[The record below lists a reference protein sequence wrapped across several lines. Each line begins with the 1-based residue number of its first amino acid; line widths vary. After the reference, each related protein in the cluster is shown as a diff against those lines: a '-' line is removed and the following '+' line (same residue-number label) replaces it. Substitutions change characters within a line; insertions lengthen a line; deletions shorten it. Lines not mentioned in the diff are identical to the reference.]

1 MKIEFIDVQNYR
13 KLKSSRIHL
22 GDDETLFVGANNS
35 GKTSA
40 IDALIIFLDQ
50 RAKGG
55 VDGEAVSQKRFYTND
70 FTLSNW
76 TALNQFSEV
85 WLDPESIEGKTL
97 FEWQPYCPSLDIW
110 LKVDVSEIHRVSHL
124 VPTLK
129 WRGGLLG
136 VRLIYQ
142 PKSME
147 NLMADFLA
155 EYNSAKEA
163 VESLPDPEEGQTQT
177 KKLKLWPRDLRE
189 YLDKKLGSYFEVKAY
204 LLDPESVEEDKE
216 PQRLQENHLALKTYP
231 FKDLFKV
238 DVIEAQRGFSDPYS
252 NSNLKGESGS
262 LSSQLNQYYTRHL
275 NPSDHPGKEDVEA
288 LAAIDQAKNTYD
300 DRLNEAFND
309 SLDEL
314 KGLGYPGFNDPEILL
329 SSNLAPVENLAHNA
343 SVIFDVQKPEPDK
356 DKSLALPES
365 YNGLGYK
372 NLIYMIFKLI
382 GFRDNWMR
390 KGKAEKRRAEEDVAK
405 EPLHLVLIEE
415 PEAHLHAQVQQVFIR
430 KAFEVLRKDV
440 PQTYNTQMVVSS
452 HSSYI
457 AQEVG
462 FEKLRY
468 FKRHPSTDFNKAP
481 SAEVVGLSDIFGAP
495 DKRTSDV
502 DDTAKFVTRYLKTT
516 HCDLFFANGVI
527 LVEGAAERM
536 LLPHFIRHNF
546 DGEQGLNRSYISIL
560 EVGGAHAQR
569 LKPLIDTLGLPTLVI
584 TDTDASGEKTVKR
597 KGEDVIVKGSVRPA
611 RSQGQGSGSNTLR
624 QWFKF
629 DVTSLD
635 DVLDKKFEEKVLD
648 NARAAYQYDVEVEY
662 NGKLTEK
669 AIPYTFEDA
678 LALSNISMLKVLEKP
693 TGMMRKMKSACEE
706 PTLDECTES
715 MYEALE
721 NSGKAKMALDIIFD
735 IDPKELKIPL
745 YINEGLEWLQEE
757 LKNSSRDFVIESSV
771 ADGEAID
778 E

>member
-13 KLKSSRIHL
+13 KLKSTRINFS
-22 GDDETLFVGANNS
+22 DDETLFVGANNS

-50 RAKGG
+50 RAKA
-55 VDGEAVSQKRFYTND
+55 GEAEEAGSQRRFYTTD

-76 TALNQFSEV
+76 TALNRFAECWMDLAS
-85 WLDPESIEGKTL
+85 LEGTTL
-97 FEWQPYCPSLDIW
+97 YEWQPYCPAMDIW

-136 VRLIYQ
+136 VRLIFQ

-147 NLMADFLA
+147 DLMSDFLA

-163 VESLPDPEEGQTQT
+163 VGALSGLKGVQAPA
-177 KKLKLWPRDLRE
+177 KKLELWPRDLRE
-189 YLDKKLGSYFEVKAY
+189 FLDKKLGSYFEVKAY
-204 LLDPESVEEDKE
+204 LLDPESVKE
-216 PQRLQENHLALKTYP
+216 NSDPQRLPANHLALKTYP

-252 NSNLKGESGS
+252 NNNSTGEGS

-275 NPSDHPGKEDVEA
+275 NPSDYPEKEDVEA
-288 LAAIDQAKNTYD
+288 LAAIDQAKNTFD
-300 DRLNEAFND
+300 NRLNEAFND
-309 SLDEL
+309 ALDEL
-314 KGLGYPGFNDPEILL
+314 KGLGYPGFNDPDILL
-329 SSNLAPVENLAHNA
+329 SSNLDPVENLAHNA

-356 DKSLALPES
+356 DKLLALPES

-390 KGKAEKRRAEEDVAK
+390 KGKAEKRRAEEDTAK

-452 HSSYI
+452 HSGYI
-457 AQEVG
+457 AHEVG

-481 SAEVVGLSDIFGAP
+481 SAEVVGLADVFGAP
-495 DKRTSDV
+495 DKRTSDIE
-502 DDTAKFVTRYLKTT
+502 DTAKFVTRYLKTT

-546 DGEQGLNRSYISIL
+546 DGKQGLNRSYISIL

-569 LKPLIDTLGLPTLVI
+569 LKPLIDTLDLPTLVI
-584 TDTDASGEKTVKR
+584 TDTDASGKKTIKR
-597 KGEDVIVKGSVRPA
+597 KGKDVIVNGSVRPV
-611 RSQGQGSGSNTLR
+611 RGQGQSSGSNTLR
-624 QWFKF
+624 QWFEF
-629 DVTSLD
+629 DVASLD
-635 DVLDKKFEEKVLD
+635 GVLDKDFEEKVLG
-648 NARAAYQYDVEVEY
+648 NARAAYQYDIEVEY
-662 NGKLTEK
+662 NGGVIEK
-669 AIPYTFEDA
+669 TIPYTFEDA
-678 LALSNISMLKVLEKP
+678 LVLSNISMLKKLEKP
-693 TGMMRKMKSACEE
+693 TGMMRKMKDASEE

-715 MYEALE
+715 MYEALD
-721 NSGKAKMALDIIFD
+721 NSGKAKLALDVIFD
-735 IDPKELKIPL
+735 IDPKELKVPL
-745 YINEGLEWLQEE
+745 YINEGLEWLQDE
-757 LKNSSRDFVIESSV
+757 LKNSSRDFVIEPSV
-771 ADGEAID
+771 VDGAATD

>member
-1 MKIEFIDVQNYR
+1 MKLQFIDVQNYR

-40 IDALIIFLDQ
+40 IDALMIFLDQ
-50 RAKGG
+50 KAKGS
-55 VDGEAVSQKRFYTND
+55 VDSETNSHRCFHTTD
-70 FTLSNW
+70 FTISNW
-76 TALNQFSEV
+76 TALNQFAES
-85 WLDPESIEGKTL
+85 WLDLASVEGNTL
-97 FEWQPYCPSLDIW
+97 YGWQPYCPALDIW
-110 LKVDVSEIHRVSHL
+110 LKVDVGEIHRVSHL

-147 NLMADFLA
+147 NFMADFLA
-155 EYNSAKEA
+155 EYNAAKEA
-163 VESLPDPEEGQTQT
+163 VKSLPDPEEGSTPT
-177 KKLKLWPRDLRE
+177 RKLELWPRDLRQF
-189 YLDKKLGSYFEVKAY
+189 LDKKLGSYFEVKAY
-204 LLDPESVEEDKE
+204 LLDPESAEENSN
-216 PQRLQENHLALKTYP
+216 PQRLTENHLALKTYP

-252 NSNLKGESGS
+252 NSNLKGEGS

-275 NPSDHPGKEDVEA
+275 NPSEYPEKEDVEA
-288 LAAIDQAKNTYD
+288 LAAIDQAKNTFD

-309 SLDEL
+309 ALDEL
-314 KGLGYPGFNDPEILL
+314 KGLGYPGFNDPDILL
-329 SSNLAPVENLAHNA
+329 SSNLDPVENLAHTA
-343 SVIFDVQKPEPDK
+343 SVIFDVQKPNK
-356 DKSLALPES
+356 DTLLALPES

-390 KGKAEKRRAEEDVAK
+390 KGKAKKRRAEEDAAK

-430 KAFEVLRKDV
+430 KAFEVLRKNV
-440 PQTYNTQMVVSS
+440 PQTYNTQVVVSS

-457 AQEVG
+457 ADEIG

-481 SAEVVGLSDIFGAP
+481 LAEVVGLSDVFGAP
-495 DKRTSDV
+495 TKSTSDV
-502 DDTAKFVTRYLKTT
+502 EDTTKFVTRYLKTT

-546 DGEQGLNRSYISIL
+546 DGEHGLNRSYISIL

-569 LKPLIDTLGLPTLVI
+569 LKPLIDILGLPTLVI
-584 TDTDASGEKTVKR
+584 TDTDATAEKTVKR
-597 KGEDVIVKGSVRPA
+597 KGKDVPVNGSVRPV
-611 RSQGQGSGSNTLR
+611 RGVGQGSGSNTLK
-624 QWFKF
+624 QWFGF
-629 DVTSLD
+629 DITSLD
-635 DVLDKKFEEKVLD
+635 DVLDKTFEQKVLG
-648 NARAAYQYDVEVEY
+648 NARVAYQYEVEIEY
-662 NGKLTEK
+662 DGKTIEK
-669 AIPYTFEDA
+669 VIPYTFEDA
-678 LALSNISMLKVLEKP
+678 LALSNINILKELKNP
-693 TGMMRKMKSACEE
+693 TGMMSKMKSACQE
-706 PTLDECTES
+706 PTLDECAES

-735 IDPKELKIPL
+735 LDPTELKVPL
-745 YINEGLEWLQEE
+745 YIHEGLEWLQYE
-757 LKNSSRDFVIESSV
+757 LKNSSRDFVIDSSV
-771 ADGEAID
+771 ADGDAVNER
-778 E
+778 